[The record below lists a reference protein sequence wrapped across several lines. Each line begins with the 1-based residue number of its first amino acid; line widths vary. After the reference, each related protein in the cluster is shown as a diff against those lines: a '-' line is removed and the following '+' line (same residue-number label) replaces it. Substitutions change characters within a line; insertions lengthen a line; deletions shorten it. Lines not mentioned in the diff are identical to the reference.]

1 VTDVF
6 GTTAVAPDIPAGALA
21 GMAGWEA
28 TLAWSLVP
36 ERTTWRLRAP
46 AGEVR
51 YLKVYHLSLGRE
63 LAAERERLNWALPC
77 LPVPRVLAYGMDS
90 EREWLL
96 TAGMP
101 GVTGLDASLG
111 ADPARLVRQ
120 LGEGLR
126 QLHALPVDSCPF
138 DHRLDKEVDL
148 AERRVA
154 AGLVDA
160 QEFNADHRD
169 LTPET
174 ALTRLQALRP
184 AREDLVVCHGDY
196 CVPNVLFENGRVS
209 GYVDLGHL
217 GVADRWRDLAVA
229 TWSVTWNLGPG
240 WEDLFLAAYGA
251 RRDPQK
257 QAFYR
262 LLYDLLP

>member
-1 VTDVF
+1 VADVSVTA
-6 GTTAVAPDIPAGALA
+6 AVARDIPAGGLA

-36 ERTTWRLRAP
+36 ERITWRLRAP
-46 AGEVR
+46 DGEVR
-51 YLKVYHLSLGRE
+51 YLKVYDLSLGRE
-63 LAAERERLNWALPC
+63 LAAERERLNWASAR
-77 LPVPRVLAYGMDS
+77 LPVPRVLAYGEEG

-101 GVTGLDASLG
+101 GTSGLDPSLR

-120 LGEGLR
+120 LGESLR
-126 QLHALPVDSCPF
+126 RLHALPVDDCPF
-138 DHRLDKEVDL
+138 DHRLGPSVAL

-154 AGLVDA
+154 AGLVEA
-160 QEFNADHRD
+160 REFDADHRD

-174 ALTRLQALRP
+174 ALARLRALRP
-184 AREDLVVCHGDY
+184 ATEDLVVCHRDY
-196 CVPNVLFENGRVS
+196 CVPNVLFEGGRLS
-209 GYVDLGHL
+209 GYVDLARL
-217 GVADRWRDLAVA
+217 GVADRWADLAVA
-229 TWSVTWNLGPG
+229 TWSVTWDLGPG
-240 WEDLFLAAYGA
+240 WEDLFLAAYGLC
-251 RRDPQK
+251 RDPEK

>member
-1 VTDVF
+1 VTLTF
-6 GTTAVAPDIPAGALA
+6 ATAATAPDVPVGVLA
-21 GMAGWEA
+21 GMEGWEA
-28 TLAWSLVP
+28 TLVWSLMP
-36 ERTTWRLRAP
+36 ERSTWRLHAP

-63 LAAERERLNWALPC
+63 LEAERARLNWAAVR
-77 LPVPRVLAYGMDS
+77 LPVPRVLAYGVDS

-101 GVTGLDASLG
+101 GVTGLDASLR
-111 ADPARLVRQ
+111 AAPAGLVRL

-126 QLHALPVDSCPF
+126 QLHAVPVDDCPF
-138 DHRLDKEVDL
+138 DHRLDKDVDL

-154 AGLVDA
+154 AGLVEAGD
-160 QEFNADHRD
+160 FNADHRH
-169 LTPET
+169 LTPAA
-174 ALTRLQALRP
+174 ALARLHALRP

-196 CVPNVLFENGRVS
+196 CVPNVLFEDGRVS

-217 GVADRWRDLAVA
+217 GVADRWADLAVA

-240 WEDLFLAAYGA
+240 WEDLFLAAYGVHC
-251 RRDPQK
+251 DPQK

>member
-28 TLAWSLVP
+28 TLDWSLVP

-126 QLHALPVDSCPF
+126 QLHALPVDGCPF

-209 GYVDLGHL
+209 DYVDLGHL

-240 WEDLFLAAYGA
+240 WEDLFLAAYGVH
-251 RRDPQK
+251 RDPQK